1 MKKLNIEWSHL
12 ELAFDPAS
20 DPGVAFQISNYLD
33 TQTGRVILL
42 HEELTNAAD
51 EIIEEL
57 GGSQNGETWTDEE
70 IESTVAY
77 ENVPEWIKPNV
88 FEAIQVLHSADKDR
102 FEEIPRFTT
111 DQCFGWMRDFT
122 DSIDDDGIR
131 DRLNAALGKHKPF
144 RNFREAIGS
153 DRRLDQQWCCFEQDR
168 QREAIIEWLN
178 RIGVQPLNAE
188 EGLEPQSLPDLRKIM
203 FAEVRR
209 FVRFA
214 RDIAGVERI
223 ALIGSLTEDKEF
235 PKDVDLLVTVT
246 DDCDLAPLATLS
258 RQLTGHLAAHNVGAD
273 IFLANSNAQ
282 YIGRTCPW
290 KKCGRGIR
298 ASCDAISCGARKYL
312 HDDFKAIRL
321 NENLVQSP
329 PVQLWPE
336 VKAAPNCPSDLREQ
350 LLQPLLEDP
359 SR

>member
-1 MKKLNIEWSHL
+1 MKKLNIDWSDL
-12 ELAFDPAS
+12 ELAFESTS
-20 DPGVAFQISNYLD
+20 DPGIALQISNYLD
-33 TQTGRVILL
+33 TQTGRVVILD
-42 HEELTNAAD
+42 EELSNAAN
-51 EIIEEL
+51 EIMEEL

-70 IESTVAY
+70 IEGTVAY

-88 FEAIQVLHSADKDR
+88 FEAIQVLHSAGRDR

-111 DQCFGWMRDFT
+111 DQCFGWMRDFN
-122 DSIDDDGIR
+122 DSIEDDEIR
-131 DRLNAALGKHKPF
+131 HRLNEALAKHKPF
-144 RNFREAIGS
+144 RNFREAIGT
-153 DRRLDQQWCCFEQDR
+153 DRRLDQQWCCFERDR

-178 RIGVQPLNAE
+178 RIDVQPLNAT
-188 EGLEPQSLPDLRKIM
+188 EGLESHPLPELRKIM
-203 FAEVRR
+203 FAELRS

-214 RDIAGVERI
+214 RDISGVERI

-246 DDCDLAPLATLS
+246 DDCDLAPLANLG
-258 RQLTGHLAAHNVGAD
+258 RQLTGHLAAHNAGAD
-273 IFLANSNAQ
+273 IFLANSHAQ

-298 ASCDAISCGARKYL
+298 ASCDAISCGTRKYL

-321 NENLVQSP
+321 NEKLVQSP
-329 PVQLWPE
+329 AVELWPE
-336 VKAAPNCPSDLREQ
+336 IKAAPNCPSDLREQ
-350 LLQPLLEDP
+350 LLQPLAEDP

>member
-1 MKKLNIEWSHL
+1 MKKLNIDWSDL
-12 ELAFDPAS
+12 ELAFEATS
-20 DPGVAFQISNYLD
+20 DPGIAVQISNYLD
-33 TQTGRVILL
+33 TQTGRVVLL
-42 HEELTNAAD
+42 DEELSRAAN
-51 EIIEEL
+51 EIMEEL
-57 GGSQNGETWTDEE
+57 GGSENGETWTDED
-70 IESTVAY
+70 IEGTEAY
-77 ENVPEWIKPNV
+77 ENVIEWMKPHV
-88 FEAIQVLHSADKDR
+88 LDAIQVLHSADNDR

-111 DQCFGWMRDFT
+111 HQSFQWMQDFA
-122 DSIDDDGIR
+122 DSIEDDGVR
-131 DRLNAALGKHKPF
+131 NRLNAALGKHKPF

-153 DRRLDQQWCCFEQDR
+153 DRPLDQQWCCFERDR

-178 RIGVQPLNAE
+178 RINVQPLNAE
-188 EGLEPQSLPDLRKIM
+188 AGLESQPLPELRKIM

-235 PKDVDLLVTVT
+235 PKDVDLLVTVSE
-246 DDCDLAPLATLS
+246 DCDLAPLATLG
-258 RQLTGHLAAHNVGAD
+258 RQLVGHLAAHNAGAD
-273 IFLANSNAQ
+273 IFLANTNAQ

-298 ASCDAISCGARKYL
+298 ASCDANSCGARKYL

-321 NENLVQSP
+321 NEKLVQFP
-329 PVQLWPE
+329 AVELWPQI
-336 VKAAPNCPSDLREQ
+336 KAEPNCPKDLLEQ
-350 LLQPLLEDP
+350 LIQPLSEDP